1 MQSFEA
7 ILPFI
12 FIALL
17 LLGCIS
23 FTMFIKRLL
32 INSSYKNERLYN
44 IEKKL
49 DELLDRME
57 NDKVSK

>member
-1 MQSFEA
+1 MQLFDT
-7 ILPFI
+7 I
-12 FIALL
+12 FQLL
-17 LLGCIS
+17 IIGLVLLGCIS
-23 FTMFIKRLL
+23 FTMFIRRLL
-32 INSSYKNERLYN
+32 INATYKNQRLYN